1 MGQFKINNE
10 SEAFFRG
17 NFKLLVLANFLVFNF
32 KLLVLNYVAVSSL
45 FFDRLE
51 AYWIFL
57 FRRILFV
64 HI

>member
-10 SEAFFRG
+10 IEASFKG
-17 NFKLLVLANFLVFNF
+17 NFY
-32 KLLVLNYVAVSSL
+32 VLNYVAIPSL

-51 AYWIFL
+51 AYCMFL
-57 FRRILFV
+57 FRRVRFV

>member
-1 MGQFKINNE
+1 MGQFKINNQI
-10 SEAFFRG
+10 EASFRG
-17 NFKLLVLANFLVFNF
+17 NFY
-32 KLLVLNYVAVSSL
+32 VLNYVAIPSL

-57 FRRILFV
+57 LRRILFV